1 MNKADETKAFYAKK
15 QLEDKQLFV
24 NNLGWL
30 LSQTRNQVKA
40 CEYYQLENGDEIVDI
55 VFTNGYKKTV
65 NINMNSYL
73 AIVKDVA
80 KAVG

>member
-30 LSQTRNQVKA
+30 LSQTRNGVKS
-40 CEYYQLENGDEIVDI
+40 CEYCELENGDEIVNI
-55 VFTNGYKKTV
+55 IFTNGYKKAV
-65 NINMNSYL
+65 NVNYNSYL

-80 KAVG
+80 KEIG